1 MLDFGS
7 LLQRARAHRDRY
19 EGDEAAE
26 LDALMGQNAMLGA
39 GDINTMRLRHGRE
52 RSQAAFNPRWDA
64 WFQALTDASGGRT
77 PALANRGSLAIDP
90 REQAAEA
97 KAREQQI
104 RAQLNR
110 ALPRPYGGY
119 SV

>member
-1 MLDFGS
+1 MLDFAS

-19 EGDEAAE
+19 EGNEAAE

-64 WFQALTDASGGRT
+64 WFQALTDASGGR
-77 PALANRGSLAIDP
+77 PPVLANRGSMAVDP
-90 REQAAEA
+90 RDEAAEA
-97 KAREQQI
+97 KAREKRI
-104 RAQLNR
+104 RAQLDR
-110 ALPRPYGGY
+110 ALPRPFGGS